1 METLK
6 QTLHNKIKRLKRQA
20 EYQQTQVE
28 IKHQEIIKYDSPGHL
43 PLLIQ
48 YPNLHEHIHKCIEFG
63 AADKKRR
70 KEVIKVRTIRHLRE
84 ELNSKYMNIFY
95 APLSTITC
103 CHLDQILKQQ
113 RFITIWLLL
122 QMHLFHKLKEDD
134 KAKVP
139 LGIPAVGKPFQTLQ
153 SFQELVTLLDHDF
166 LVGMQQKLIPLVY
179 LLINLSDMN
188 DAFRNG
194 QLSIFIYPQYQV
206 GISSSTHMSDLNSLI
221 QDNRFDGIL
230 KINSQI
236 KPIWILLVDGEPNKN
251 LRHIKNIFQ
260 YCGMFC
266 NFNLDY
272 LSIWTHAPGQST
284 YNPVK
289 RNRYYTLIG

>member
-1 METLK
+1 
-6 QTLHNKIKRLKRQA
+6 
-20 EYQQTQVE
+20 
-28 IKHQEIIKYDSPGHL
+28 
-43 PLLIQ
+43 
-48 YPNLHEHIHKCIEFG
+48 
-63 AADKKRR
+63 
-70 KEVIKVRTIRHLRE
+70 
-84 ELNSKYMNIFY
+84 
-95 APLSTITC
+95 
-103 CHLDQILKQQ
+103 
-113 RFITIWLLL
+113 
-122 QMHLFHKLKEDD
+122 
-134 KAKVP
+134 
-139 LGIPAVGKPFQTLQ
+139 
-153 SFQELVTLLDHDF
+153 
-166 LVGMQQKLIPLVY
+166 
-179 LLINLSDMN
+179 MN

-289 RNRYYTLIG
+289 RSITGQNRCYQVHIRYISATRYVPDMCEICVCYLIILHISGT